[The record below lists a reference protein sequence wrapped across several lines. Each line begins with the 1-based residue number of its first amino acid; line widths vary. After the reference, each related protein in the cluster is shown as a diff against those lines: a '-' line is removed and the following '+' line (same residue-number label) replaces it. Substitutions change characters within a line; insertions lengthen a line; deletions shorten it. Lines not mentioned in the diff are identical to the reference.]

1 MKDFDVIL
9 EKEIKEVDN
18 AYHKYEFGEF
28 RTLMTIQM
36 GYDPETATEEE
47 KIKAEPYEKDI
58 KIIMGRMNYLFNGL
72 YLVILFSSKVFKA
85 CSTHLSSCVFL

>member
-58 KIIMGRMNYLFNGL
+58 KIIMGRMKELDEYGKHLKS
-72 YLVILFSSKVFKA
+72 VIIMRENILKQIK
-85 CSTHLSSCVFL
+85 

>member
-18 AYHKYEFGEF
+18 AYHKYEFGEL

-36 GYDPETATEEE
+36 GHNPETATEEE

-58 KIIMGRMNYLFNGL
+58 KIIMGRMKELDEYGKHLKSAIIMREN
-72 YLVILFSSKVFKA
+72 ILKQIK
-85 CSTHLSSCVFL
+85 